1 MTVSLMAYVPN
12 DSVFRGIINV
22 MEGHRN
28 LYHAKARCQM
38 TGVYGYLL
46 YDILTEFLANLGQ
59 IVHLQ
64 FAQIL
69 RILNLI

>member
-1 MTVSLMAYVPN
+1 MTISLMAYVPN

-22 MEGHRN
+22 MKGHSN

-38 TGVYGYLL
+38 AGVYGYLL
-46 YDILTEFLANLGQ
+46 YDILTEFLANFGQ
-59 IVHLQ
+59 IVYLQ